1 MDDEVAAILDAN
13 VDGEETT
20 QLWTD
25 LAKWA
30 FAQPDIPS
38 SDEMR
43 LAIAKALLDKATAE
57 VDGLQTAE
65 QWASAA
71 RYFQAENFH
80 GLTRPACIRAIKL
93 RLRPPA

>member
-20 QLWTD
+20 PLWTD

-38 SDEMR
+38 PTVIPVSFASSPTVN
-43 LAIAKALLDKATAE
+43 AIVE
-57 VDGLQTAE
+57 
-65 QWASAA
+65 SS
-71 RYFQAENFH
+71 
-80 GLTRPACIRAIKL
+80 
-93 RLRPPA
+93 